1 MDKRQDRILG
11 QCILIGLVWLG
22 LHLYTFFINL
32 FDSFYY
38 TYDEQNFLCMAL
50 YAAALLLLDV
60 RLFRLNSRSAARSW
74 MKYWLFCLIM
84 TGVLFVCQIWK
95 LELGLWALF
104 PMAATS
110 YAHFYP
116 LWRSYLGTEHFHICL
131 LALCAA
137 HLIYF
142 FCLMRRAGAEE
153 KTDGPVDT
161 GTGTME

>member
-38 TYDEQNFLCMAL
+38 TYDKQNFLCM
-50 YAAALLLLDV
+50 
-60 RLFRLNSRSAARSW
+60 
-74 MKYWLFCLIM
+74 
-84 TGVLFVCQIWK
+84 
-95 LELGLWALF
+95 
-104 PMAATS
+104 
-110 YAHFYP
+110 
-116 LWRSYLGTEHFHICL
+116 
-131 LALCAA
+131 ALCAA

-142 FCLMRRAGAEE
+142 FCLMRRAGAKE